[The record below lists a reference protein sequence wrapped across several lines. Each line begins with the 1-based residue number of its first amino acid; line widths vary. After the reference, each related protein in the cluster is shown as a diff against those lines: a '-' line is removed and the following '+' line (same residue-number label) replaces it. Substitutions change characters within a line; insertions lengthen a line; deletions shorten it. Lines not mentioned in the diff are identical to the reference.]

1 MTITN
6 ISFVI
11 SVTVIACMAITFAS
25 LFFLYGR
32 AKSKSVKF
40 GAEDEAIKRG
50 LNADLKKF
58 KTKSYTQ
65 AFAKRKKKERVVRI
79 VTDVLFAL
87 VILAVGA
94 ATALAVV
101 LRIKGQQIY
110 LGGTTY
116 VTVLT
121 SSMQTKNENNEFLKE
136 HDDGV
141 RISQYALIGIDKAE
155 PSALEEGDIIAFKY
169 DDEKIFVHRIVS
181 IKTSD
186 GARTFTTMGD
196 ANSSSSFNE
205 RDITE
210 DRIIGVYNGFNAKF
224 AGVMLI
230 YLRSNIG
237 LVTLIFVFL
246 LLGAI
251 DISSSLATRT
261 YEKRQ
266 KTLASQLDGGKAK
279 NGGAKQKNYD
289 YEDNY
294 KDNYKDDYK
303 DDYEDNYKDEYNY
316 DYDDRSDEY
325 DYDNYGDYEYDN
337 DFDDEPVYEELIDE
351 NGFEPGDGFSDY
363 ADIDDDYY
371 D

>member
-1 MTITN
+1 
-6 ISFVI
+6 
-11 SVTVIACMAITFAS
+11 MAITFAS

-266 KTLASQLDGGKAK
+266 KTLASQLDGGKAN

-294 KDNYKDDYK
+294 KDDYK
-303 DDYEDNYKDEYNY
+303 DDYKDEYNY

-325 DYDNYGDYEYDN
+325 DYDDYGDYEYDN